1 MLNWQTLVTFPVS
14 NGWVIFHLREFP
26 SWTFTSPME
35 ILMTLSLSANRIQ
48 FHLRLILQSKFNYN
62 NWVQFDSKNFT
73 HNTAMKKAKF
83 LKLHCLVGGW
93 WCKVTQKTITLSI
106 KVLSLI
112 LCEPTLRIYEFS
124 PCNLNFSSVQTNPNR
139 KNLFFNSNV
148 NILLHERL
156 NTLQASLIWNLKSC
170 FLSICSARWKSARSW
185 RLHLRR
191 IFQSRIWRL
200 RYNHWRMCSFTV
212 FRGNN

>member
-1 MLNWQTLVTFPVS
+1 
-14 NGWVIFHLREFP
+14 
-26 SWTFTSPME
+26 
-35 ILMTLSLSANRIQ
+35 
-48 FHLRLILQSKFNYN
+48 LILQSKFNYN

-93 WCKVTQKTITLSI
+93 CCKVTHKTITLSI

-124 PCNLNFSSVQTNPNR
+124 PCNLNFSSVQTNPNC

-148 NILLHERL
+148 NILLNERL
-156 NTLQASLIWNLKSC
+156 NTLQAFLIWNLKCC
-170 FLSICSARWKSARSW
+170 FFDHLFSSVKTRTKLTIASMPDFSITNLTFTLQSLVDALLHCLSR
-185 RLHLRR
+185 
-191 IFQSRIWRL
+191 
-200 RYNHWRMCSFTV
+200 
-212 FRGNN
+212 